1 MTKRSTLSQ
10 ALKKA
15 SGKAETPIPSED
27 APPAQKHTGE
37 KLERRVGMKPVS
49 GFFDKAVSKQIHQIA
64 LDEDTTLQEL
74 LREAINDL
82 FEKRGK
88 ARIA

>member
-10 ALKKA
+10 ALKQA
-15 SGKAETPIPSED
+15 SGKADPKP
-27 APPAQKHTGE
+27 AVPPPAETQLHRTPGRRGQKNIAGY
-37 KLERRVGMKPVS
+37 
-49 GFFDKAVSKQIHQIA
+49 FDPAASKQLHQIA
-64 LDEDTTLQEL
+64 LDEDTTVQEL